1 MEQLNNTLRSET
13 ELARLAKK
21 FNRERDMVWWTLAS
35 RRWRPYIEEH
45 SANDNGPTA
54 LLRDLILWLE
64 GDAMDLYFSWQALQ
78 DQCAKVWHHLVRSLS
93 TDPSWDNKWSQD
105 PRMGIY
111 ILEDAAADEEHWG
124 CIAKDDKAFAS
135 PLRKAHDAI
144 QKVIFEVQEEPQ
156 TALGIF
162 DRDPRASADIATRG
176 GDVCLARLAKENKDF
191 TLSIGSGS
199 HYDPLDL
206 YKNWP
211 PEKFIYSH
219 VAQCILN
226 FGRDVKEAEEKK
238 EAEGKRVYDPE
249 DGKYYRI
256 QDHTL
261 VSDDE
266 DDDPCAD
273 CPRCKRRKF
282 LGHRYPTYAGHHGE
296 VDREL
301 WDEDSERST
310 DSEEEVA

>member
-1 MEQLNNTLRSET
+1 
-13 ELARLAKK
+13 
-21 FNRERDMVWWTLAS
+21 VWWTLAS

-78 DQCAKVWHHLVRSLS
+78 DQCAKVWHHLERSLS
-93 TDPSWDNKWSQD
+93 TDPSWDSKWSQD

-111 ILEDAAADEEHWG
+111 ILEGAAADEEHWG
-124 CIAKDDKAFAS
+124 RIAKDDKAFAS

-144 QKVIFEVQEEPQ
+144 QKVILEVQPEPQ

-162 DRDPRASADIATRG
+162 DKDPRMLDDCATHG
-176 GDVCLARLAKENKDF
+176 GEVCLARLAKENKTFVTSIFGGDHLLFLDF
-191 TLSIGSGS
+191 
-199 HYDPLDL
+199 

-211 PEKFIYSH
+211 ELAKEKFVYSNVVQS
-219 VAQCILN
+219 VAN
-226 FGRDVKEAEEKK
+226 FGRDMKEAEEKK
-238 EAEGKRVYDPE
+238 AAESTRFYDPE

-282 LGHRYPTYAGHHGE
+282 LGHRYPTYAGHYGE

-310 DSEEEVA
+310 DSEDEGV